1 MHKPEVASSA
11 VLRGV
16 RTEHA
21 RAVRRTY
28 GDRGGHCHFADR
40 NYFPAA
46 DGCSN
51 TITGVQKDNL
61 LITEY
66 DTD

>member
-1 MHKPEVASSA
+1 M
-11 VLRGV
+11 LRGV

-40 NYFPAA
+40 NYYPAT

-61 LITEY
+61 LLVEY
-66 DTD
+66 E

>member
-1 MHKPEVASSA
+1 MKKSPKPEVVSSA

-28 GDRGGHCHFADR
+28 GDRGGTATL
-40 NYFPAA
+40 PTATTTQPPTVAA
-46 DGCSN
+46 TPSQAYRK
-51 TITGVQKDNL
+51 I
-61 LITEY
+61 IY
-66 DTD
+66 